1 MAFGLVQS
9 SVERSTSRH
18 GQPQVSAQLLYRLA
32 LVLVLGIIVWKWVN
46 FWLTQGNL
54 ETIERFRAVNTS
66 NSSYSSNKSNSKSC
80 LSTHAQTLGST
91 RLQ

>member
-1 MAFGLVQS
+1 MVLMIKVLIIMDFAKVFDKV
-9 SVERSTSRH
+9 
-18 GQPQVSAQLLYRLA
+18 PQNRYTKLS
-32 LVLVLGIIVWKWVN
+32 
-46 FWLTQGNL
+46 
-54 ETIERFRAVNTS
+54 ERFRAVNTS